1 MSSIKT
7 NCYEF
12 NQMLRNVTLKL
23 VHLIHLDLG
32 IMSRVIQ
39 CFLVIL
45 IAVFIK
51 IPIKGLK
58 IQDLRN

>member
-1 MSSIKT
+1 
-7 NCYEF
+7 
-12 NQMLRNVTLKL
+12 MLRNVTLKL